1 MVWVGR
7 KEGRKALQS
16 SVVHSRSRAALLF
29 LIQKWQILGVLVL
42 RSACPYHLKAQTL
55 STDIIV
61 STTNKSNSSL
71 VVGLQIPTIGTG
83 EETLSLKHLKIL
95 SHLGVWGGPNESVFK
110 WIFIGLLSWGKSIMV
125 VKGEHHLRVVSLL
138 MPKKFVCFASYYG
151 LIMLW
156 HLNSFFKLIKHKF
169 GEAPP
174 VPNL

>member
-1 MVWVGR
+1 MFSK
-7 KEGRKALQS
+7 KEGTRR
-16 SVVHSRSRAALLF
+16 VFRVEF
-29 LIQKWQILGVLVL
+29 
-42 RSACPYHLKAQTL
+42 
-55 STDIIV
+55 STAV
-61 STTNKSNSSL
+61 
-71 VVGLQIPTIGTG
+71 
-83 EETLSLKHLKIL
+83 
-95 SHLGVWGGPNESVFK
+95 NESVFK